1 MFYLPET
8 AEYYTPLF
16 FNSDYD
22 EDDTGSVERLSD
34 SVVYQKGK
42 IIRKRIPVR
51 AAQTIFMMD
60 DLDALHILD
69 PRNGEIFTGSF
80 LRVEYLDNVLEDKF
94 IAVYAAKIQES
105 DPAERYYCTSE
116 PLTDRYIN
124 DFSYRILNDNSLNQ
138 YIVHRLNRNQ
148 KVNWSITN
156 IEVLPSRAT
165 YSIVNSSS
173 ESFVTELYNDH
184 FNVVITMNQG
194 HRIENIVPLPFE
206 FNEHPLMFIT
216 TSRRGQTSLKTSLA
230 IFADYLEYKFVN
242 GNRLRI
248 K

>member
-22 EDDTGSVERLSD
+22 EDDTHAVESLSD
-34 SVVYQKGK
+34 SVVYQAAK
-42 IIRKRIPVR
+42 IIRKRIPTKT
-51 AAQTIFMMD
+51 AEAIFMMD
-60 DLDALHILD
+60 DLDSLYILD
-69 PRNGEIFTGSF
+69 ARNGEIFTGSL
-80 LRVEYLDNVLEDKF
+80 LRVEYMDNGVENKF
-94 IAVYAAKIQES
+94 MAVYAANLPGT

-116 PLTDRYIN
+116 PLADRYIN
-124 DFSYRILNDNSLNQ
+124 DFSYRIVNDKSLNQ
-138 YIVHRLNRNQ
+138 YIVHRLNRSRS
-148 KVNWSITN
+148 VNWNITN

-165 YSIVNSSS
+165 YSIVNSAS
-173 ESFVTELYNDH
+173 ESFVTELYNDK
-184 FNVVITMNQG
+184 FDVVITMNEG

-216 TSRRGQTSLKTSLA
+216 VSRRGQTSLKTSLA
-230 IFADYLEYKFVN
+230 MFADYLEYKFVN
-242 GNRLRI
+242 GNRFRI